1 MAKRDLTMWEVDE
14 ANKYG
19 LSPDQYDELKGLLT
33 ERYRKTKW
41 ETTLEQTR
49 AEAIKNAKPKIKEE
63 VKAEILEDLNSKFED
78 SKAQEIR
85 KKLEKEMAE
94 AAPTPN
100 QLRDAR
106 EMARELELDC
116 LATAHAA
123 SADAEAEEAILNT
136 GMFRSGLFYTL
147 MFSFLPLLA
156 YLRMV
161 AGWQFDGVAF
171 WSVAIP
177 HFIAIIVCG
186 IANDDW
192 KTEHKRKRDA
202 YKKASVDYWNLANK
216 AKEVRMV
223 KINHANTKGDINT
236 LISEISY
243 AKNNYSDKYQP
254 STKLLEKAKD
264 HVRNNQISD
273 MDLDKFIRSDDEKTR
288 IDTTAVD
295 DSEEFEEK
303 LASSKA
309 GGV

>member
-41 ETTLEQTR
+41 TETLEQTK
-49 AEAIKNAKPKIKEE
+49 AEAIKAAKPKIKEE
-63 VKAEILEDLNSKFED
+63 IKSEILEDLSSKFED

-85 KKLEKEMAE
+85 KKIEKEMAE

-123 SADAEAEEAILNT
+123 SADADTEDAVLAT
-136 GMFRSGLFYTL
+136 STFRNGVFYTL
-147 MFSFLPLLA
+147 LFSFLPALA
-156 YLRMV
+156 YLRIV
-161 AGWQFDGVAF
+161 ANWGFDGVAF
-171 WSVAIP
+171 WAVAIT
-177 HFIAIIVCG
+177 HLVAIIVYG

-192 KTEHKRKRDA
+192 KTEHQRKKA
-202 YKKASVDYWNLANK
+202 AFKKASVDYWNLANK

-254 STKLLEKAKD
+254 STKLLEQAKD

-288 IDTTAVD
+288 INTTDLAD
-295 DSEEFEEK
+295 DAEEFEEK
-303 LASSKA
+303 LSNQ
-309 GGV
+309 VRNN